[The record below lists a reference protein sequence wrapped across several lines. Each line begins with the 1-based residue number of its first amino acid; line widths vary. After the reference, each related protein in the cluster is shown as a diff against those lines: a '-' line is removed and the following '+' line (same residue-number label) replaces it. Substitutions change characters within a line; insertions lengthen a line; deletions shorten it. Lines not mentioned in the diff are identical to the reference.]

1 MIKLLSVLVLSTVFF
16 SSLVVAG
23 GHSKGKTA
31 FLWERTFHMKPG
43 VSPPEAIQAVG
54 KALAFVNKNY
64 PEVNVVM
71 SVPLQG
77 PQNRVKVF
85 YIRDSVDASMMS
97 RGKVFRDPGFQPHIA
112 NIGKYFSVFE
122 DEWWMAPPQ
131 GINYTVNK

>member
-1 MIKLLSVLVLSTVFF
+1 MIKLLSALVLSTVFF

-43 VSPPEAIQAVG
+43 VSPPEAIQVVG

-85 YIRDSVDASMMS
+85 YIRDSVDAAMMS

-112 NIGKYFSVFE
+112 NIGKYFAVIE

-131 GINYTVNK
+131 GINYTVKK

>member
-23 GHSKGKTA
+23 GHSKGKTT

-43 VSPPEAIQAVG
+43 VSPPEAIQVVG

-71 SVPLQG
+71 KSKTIPRECFHYLHLG
-77 PQNRVKVF
+77 RV
-85 YIRDSVDASMMS
+85 S
-97 RGKVFRDPGFQPHIA
+97 
-112 NIGKYFSVFE
+112 
-122 DEWWMAPPQ
+122 
-131 GINYTVNK
+131 